1 MNITFIVQK
10 NTRLV
15 LKNHEMP
22 LCNWSLIN
30 AFKKQK
36 NNNETTT
43 QIISIPQRLRIYVL
57 KKNFLQLVNPT
68 NNAPN

>member
-1 MNITFIVQK
+1 
-10 NTRLV
+10 
-15 LKNHEMP
+15 MP
-22 LCNWSLIN
+22 LCDWSLIN

-43 QIISIPQRLRIYVL
+43 QIISISIPQRLRIYVL

-68 NNAPN
+68 DNAPN